1 MRRISEATP
10 QRRHPPDG
18 PTSSKLQR
26 AQQCGG
32 RLPALDSEPDEAE
45 QTEGDGAAG
54 GSGSIIS
61 SFTLQSAVCDSGSSV
76 LPAVCGS
83 SSSGVLPR
91 DRDRGG
97 CD

>member
-10 QRRHPPDG
+10 QQRRHPPDG
-18 PTSSKLQR
+18 TSSKQQ

-32 RLPALDSEPDEAE
+32 RLPALDSEPDEAG
-45 QTEGDGAAG
+45 QAEGDGAAG
-54 GSGSIIS
+54 GSGSIVS
-61 SFTLQSAVCDSGSSV
+61 SSTVQSAVCDSSNSI

-91 DRDRGG
+91 NWDRGG